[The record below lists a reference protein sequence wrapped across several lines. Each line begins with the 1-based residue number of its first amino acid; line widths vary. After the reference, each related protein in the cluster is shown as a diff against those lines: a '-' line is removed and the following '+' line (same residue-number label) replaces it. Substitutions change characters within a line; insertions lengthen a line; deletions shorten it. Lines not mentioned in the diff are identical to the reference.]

1 MVESGNGSK
10 EWDRIAGT
18 TQALVRSQLEVARI
32 LHSILG
38 SQTPLVA
45 YMERAEHL
53 FMSRLRRVDSD
64 CRFIVVDYS
73 NDKLANAAVLAA
85 PQVVLSSNNDGA
97 HIEFAVTDAAE
108 TAIDEVLAI
117 RFAFP
122 GVLVVQQ
129 RRAHRRIWVVPEVPL
144 RCLADTRGIMPFDA
158 SIIDLS
164 RGGFGA
170 MIYDSKISL
179 DPGTI
184 LRGCKIVHPRG
195 TIADVDIE
203 IRYTVNVTLPDG
215 SAAHRSGCAFIGV
228 PGEIED
234 LIKVFILDLERSED
248 DRPGGAR

>member
-32 LHSILG
+32 LHAILG
-38 SQTPLVA
+38 SQAPLVA

-73 NDKLANAAVLAA
+73 NDKVANAAVLAA
-85 PQVVLSSNNDGA
+85 PQVVLSSNNEGA
-97 HIEFAVTDAAE
+97 HIEFAVTDSAE

-129 RRAHRRIWVVPEVPL
+129 RRAHHRAGRPRIF
-144 RCLADTRGIMPFDA
+144 RG
-158 SIIDLS
+158 
-164 RGGFGA
+164 R
-170 MIYDSKISL
+170 
-179 DPGTI
+179 
-184 LRGCKIVHPRG
+184 
-195 TIADVDIE
+195 E
-203 IRYTVNVTLPDG
+203 
-215 SAAHRSGCAFIGV
+215 
-228 PGEIED
+228 
-234 LIKVFILDLERSED
+234 
-248 DRPGGAR
+248 